1 MRVCVVCS
9 VCVWVSVHICP
20 WTSHPVTY
28 LHITTHI
35 PCKPP
40 YLPRQCSSVCFF
52 TTQLSKSPLWS
63 PEPAVPKRPSPCP
76 SGTGGTEPHQST
88 RQHPQWRQV
97 ALPPSQR
104 RNCCQSS
111 ARSKK
116 GGEKPKSCQKCFC
129 KASVNGGGN
138 ASCYLLTARSRTF
151 HSVLKSLK
159 PKRILPTYQIW
170 DVLPVYVLNGELK
183 KCKEWNTSNLLIA
196 YKPTIF
202 EKFCEIFRLTV
213 VQWKSRT
220 GSTSGHHRCRWSV
233 CLF

>member
-1 MRVCVVCS
+1 MQA
-9 VCVWVSVHICP
+9 
-20 WTSHPVTY
+20 T
-28 LHITTHI
+28 
-35 PCKPP
+35 
-40 YLPRQCSSVCFF
+40 YLPRQRSSVCFF

-116 GGEKPKSCQKCFC
+116 RGKKPKSCQKCFC

-151 HSVLKSLK
+151 RSVLKSLK
-159 PKRILPTYQIW
+159 PKSILPTYQIW
-170 DVLPVYVLNGELK
+170 DVLPVYILNGELK
-183 KCKEWNTSNLLIA
+183 KRKEWNTSKLLIA

-202 EKFCEIFRLTV
+202 GKFCEIFDWLLYNESQT
-213 VQWKSRT
+213 QAPHQGIT
-220 GSTSGHHRCRWSV
+220 DADDQSV
-233 CLF
+233 WFSLIAYVFKLFDFRSNEITRHFHFTLNVCVINS